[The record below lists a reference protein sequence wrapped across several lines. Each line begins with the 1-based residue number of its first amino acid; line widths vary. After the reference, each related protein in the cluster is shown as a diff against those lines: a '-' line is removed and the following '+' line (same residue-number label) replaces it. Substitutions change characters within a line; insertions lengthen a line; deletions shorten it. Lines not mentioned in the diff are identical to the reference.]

1 MNCDK
6 IQAFYMRM
14 SIFRE
19 MSRGGEKNPSTH
31 NPTLLTE
38 CPLSRL
44 ATLHCCPGR
53 AAAALQLFM
62 RTLMILFNDP
72 YWSDSRLYT
81 FSSLGT
87 NRARIV
93 NVLKNGLWG
102 REGGLWRISQC
113 LHNSRATGASARSVA
128 HARPRLAPFFAFLL
142 SSRAETHHT
151 SLYALANCSLYSVLH
166 QHTKWITWLL

>member
-1 MNCDK
+1 MWWWKKPVNLQSDVTNWVSPKPACYP
-6 IQAFYMRM
+6 ALY
-14 SIFRE
+14 
-19 MSRGGEKNPSTH
+19 
-31 NPTLLTE
+31 
-38 CPLSRL
+38 
-44 ATLHCCPGR
+44 CCLGR

-102 REGGLWRISQC
+102 REGGLLGISQC
-113 LHNSRATGASARSVA
+113 RHSSRATIEVILMKFSDRI
-128 HARPRLAPFFAFLL
+128 FFAAKTIILFKLELIRGPFIIWSPTSQFCSFLGRKCGL
-142 SSRAETHHT
+142 DSRSKCQVQRLDFA
-151 SLYALANCSLYSVLH
+151 
-166 QHTKWITWLL
+166 